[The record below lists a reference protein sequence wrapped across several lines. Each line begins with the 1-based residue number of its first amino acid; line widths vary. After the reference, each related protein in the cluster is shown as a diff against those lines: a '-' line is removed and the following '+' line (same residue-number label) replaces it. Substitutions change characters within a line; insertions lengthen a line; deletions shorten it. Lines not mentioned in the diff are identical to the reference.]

1 MSLDEAGRTVI
12 ALDRARLQ
20 AGRELRGL
28 SQTAL
33 AREAGITAA
42 AVSQFENGHSRPTPA
57 TLLKVS
63 YALNLPLGYFA
74 RRHGHAA
81 GEAPAAFFRS
91 LRSTSAAERRR
102 ATALV
107 GLVHELV
114 HAVEQHVALPASDVP
129 ANRAAHDDAG
139 IDRAAADAREHLGLD
154 ASGPVPDVVRAMERH
169 GIVTARF
176 RVEGHQMDAFSVD
189 YPDRPVVVLGADK
202 GHRDRSR
209 FDAAHELG
217 HLVLHRPD
225 DAGSKEAET
234 QAHKFA
240 AAFLMPADAIRD
252 DLPRRADWER
262 LAGLKREWGVS
273 IAALLKRAQ
282 TLGRMDPAAYTQAM
296 KTLSARGWRKR
307 EPVDLGPAEQPVLLA
322 KALEVAEAHGVT
334 LDDLAAEYGLPLHDL
349 RKVLEHSLDPRPR
362 VEL

>member
-28 SQTAL
+28 SQTGL
-33 AREAGITAA
+33 AREAGISAA

-63 YALNLPLGYFA
+63 HALDLPLGYFA
-74 RRHGHAA
+74 RRPGLGAA
-81 GEAPAAFFRS
+81 ELPAAFFRS

-114 HAVEQHVALPASDVP
+114 QALEQHVALPP
-129 ANRAAHDDAG
+129 ADAPESRTAHGDDG
-139 IDRAAADAREHLGLD
+139 LEQAAAEAREHLSL
-154 ASGPVPDVVRAMERH
+154 AAHGPVLDVVRAIERR
-169 GIVTARF
+169 GVVVARF
-176 RVEGHQMDAFSVD
+176 RVEGPQMDAFSVK

-217 HLVLHRPD
+217 HLILHRPEE
-225 DAGSKEAET
+225 AGTKEAET

-240 AAFLMPADAIRD
+240 AAFLMPADAIYD
-252 DLPRRADWER
+252 DLPQRADWER
-262 LAGLKREWGVS
+262 LASLKREWGVS

-282 TLGRMDPAAYTQAM
+282 TLGRMSPTNYTQAM
-296 KTLSARGWRKR
+296 KTLSARGWRR
-307 EPVDLGPAEQPVLLA
+307 HEPVDLGPAEQPILLM
-322 KALEVAEAHGVT
+322 KALQVAEAHGIT
-334 LDDLAAEYGLPLHDL
+334 LADLATAHGLPLHDL
-349 RKVLEHSLDPRPR
+349 RKVLEQSFDPRPR

>member
-1 MSLDEAGRTVI
+1 VSLEEASRTVI

-42 AVSQFENGHSRPTPA
+42 AISQFENGHSRPTPA
-57 TLLKVS
+57 TLLKVAH
-63 YALNLPLGYFA
+63 ALELPLAYFG
-74 RRHGHAA
+74 RRHAHAA
-81 GEAPAAFFRS
+81 GELPAAFFRS

-114 HAVEQHVALPASDVP
+114 HAIEQHVALPPVNP
-129 ANRAAHDDAG
+129 PENRRAQDDAD
-139 IDRAAADAREHLGLD
+139 IDQAAADAREHLGLD
-154 ASGPVPDVVRAMERH
+154 AHAPVPDVVRELERH

-176 RVEGHQMDAFSVD
+176 RVDGHQMDAFSVE
-189 YPDRPVVVLGADK
+189 YADRPVVVLSADK

-217 HLVLHRPD
+217 HLVLHGPEH
-225 DAGSKEAET
+225 AGTREAED
-234 QAHKFA
+234 QAHRFA
-240 AAFLMPADAIRD
+240 AAFLMPADGIRAE
-252 DLPRRADWER
+252 LPRRADWEH
-262 LAGLKREWGVS
+262 LGQLKRKWEVS
-273 IAALLKRAQ
+273 LAALLKRAQ
-282 TLGRMDPAAYTQAM
+282 TLGRMDQHAYTQAM
-296 KTLSARGWRKR
+296 KTMSARGWRKR
-307 EPVDLGPAEQPVLLA
+307 EPVDLGPAEKPVLLA
-322 KALEVAEAHGVT
+322 RALDLATAHGVT
-334 LDDLAAEYGLPLHDL
+334 LDDLTAEHGLPLHDL
-349 RKVLEHSLDPRPR
+349 RKILQDAVDPRPR